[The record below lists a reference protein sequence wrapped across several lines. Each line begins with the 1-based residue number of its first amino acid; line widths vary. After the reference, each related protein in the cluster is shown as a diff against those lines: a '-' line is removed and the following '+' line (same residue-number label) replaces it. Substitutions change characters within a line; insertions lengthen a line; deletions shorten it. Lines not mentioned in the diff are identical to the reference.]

1 MLEIAETSE
10 MKTGQNGH
18 YFTVRHLMRTVTM
31 LFIIVGEHL
40 MFFEFPV
47 KFFAKIV
54 CNTENL
60 FMHNFYFMVFMI
72 RFA

>member
-1 MLEIAETSE
+1 MLEIAKTSE
-10 MKTGQNGH
+10 METWQNSH
-18 YFTVRHLMRTVTM
+18 YFTLRHLMRTVTM
-31 LFIIVGEHL
+31 LFVIVGEHL
-40 MFFEFPV
+40 MIFELSV